1 MNPLLSVLLSALI
14 SSLFVLSLYVWEV
27 PRILRGAPPANRD
40 DPRVVCQRITSVHGS
55 CVASAAI
62 VAAVA
67 KFGLLDDTHAPLPS
81 VPRLLSLQPDYLVPS
96 LAFPFLLVALLF
108 LGPLTLSAF
117 DSLQALATARH
128 RNRHYAALASGSTDG
143 ASDGAA
149 SDASDAAAAAGAAGV
164 PHASKPLV
172 LPVLPTD
179 LLFHARNLVVAPL
192 SEEFVFRAA
201 LCPLLLAGG
210 FSVIS
215 TVFICPLFF
224 SLAHGHH
231 IWNLVHYHR
240 CSLPQA
246 LAMVGFQVAFTW
258 VFGCLAAFII
268 LRTGSLWASVAAH
281 AFCNAM
287 GVPDFQAALT
297 HRHRYVISAAFVA
310 GVALFAVLV
319 NPLTDPP
326 LFNRPIASCHV
337 TLGFCKWQ

>member
-1 MNPLLSVLLSALI
+1 MCETCHVKQIGEA
-14 SSLFVLSLYVWEV
+14 E
-27 PRILRGAPPANRD
+27 G
-40 DPRVVCQRITSVHGS
+40 C
-55 CVASAAI
+55 
-62 VAAVA
+62 AVRA
-67 KFGLLDDTHAPLPS
+67 D
-81 VPRLLSLQPDYLVPS
+81 
-96 LAFPFLLVALLF
+96 
-108 LGPLTLSAF
+108 
-117 DSLQALATARH
+117 
-128 RNRHYAALASGSTDG
+128 
-143 ASDGAA
+143 
-149 SDASDAAAAAGAAGV
+149 
-164 PHASKPLV
+164 PHAYKPPL
-172 LPVLPTD
+172 LPVLPDD
-179 LLFHARNLVVAPL
+179 LLFHARNLVVVRTGEEIRGNAPL

-297 HRHRYVISAAFVA
+297 HRHRYAFVA
-310 GVALFAVLV
+310 GVALFV
-319 NPLTDPP
+319 
-326 LFNRPIASCHV
+326 
-337 TLGFCKWQ
+337 

>member
-1 MNPLLSVLLSALI
+1 MRVNMMVNWYDSIWKTPYGKLHITIA
-14 SSLFVLSLYVWEV
+14 
-27 PRILRGAPPANRD
+27 PRLLRGAPPANRD
-40 DPRVVCQRITSVHGS
+40 DPRVVRQRITSVLGS

-62 VAAVA
+62 VAGVA
-67 KFGLLDDTHAPLPS
+67 KFGLLDNAHAPLPS
-81 VPRLLSLQPDYLVPS
+81 VPRLLSLQPDYLVS
-96 LAFPFLLVALLF
+96 YIFRLLLLTSVA
-108 LGPLTLSAF
+108 
-117 DSLQALATARH
+117 
-128 RNRHYAALASGSTDG
+128 
-143 ASDGAA
+143 AA
-149 SDASDAAAAAGAAGV
+149 SV
-164 PHASKPLV
+164 PHAYKPLV
-172 LPVLPTD
+172 LPLLPSD

-210 FSVIS
+210 FSVTS

-246 LAMVGFQVAFTW
+246 LAMVGFQMAFTW

-297 HRHRYVISAAFVA
+297 HRHRYVICSAFVA
-310 GVALFAVLV
+310 GVALFAALV

-326 LFNRPIASCHV
+326 LFNRPVASCHV
-337 TLGFCKWQ
+337 SLGFCKWQ

>member
-40 DPRVVCQRITSVHGS
+40 DPRVVCQRITSVLGS

-81 VPRLLSLQPDYLVPS
+81 VPRLLSLQPDHL
-96 LAFPFLLVALLF
+96 
-108 LGPLTLSAF
+108 
-117 DSLQALATARH
+117 
-128 RNRHYAALASGSTDG
+128 
-143 ASDGAA
+143 
-149 SDASDAAAAAGAAGV
+149 
-164 PHASKPLV
+164 
-172 LPVLPTD
+172 
-179 LLFHARNLVVAPL
+179 APL

-210 FSVIS
+210 FSVTS
-215 TVFICPLFF
+215 TIFICPLFF

-231 IWNLVHYHR
+231 IWNLMHYHR

-246 LAMVGFQVAFTW
+246 LAMVGFQMAFTW
-258 VFGCLAAFII
+258 VFGCLAAFTV

-287 GVPDFQAALT
+287 GVPDFQGALT
-297 HRHRYVISAAFVA
+297 HRHRYGESIEAAQV
-310 GVALFAVLV
+310 G
-319 NPLTDPP
+319 
-326 LFNRPIASCHV
+326 
-337 TLGFCKWQ
+337 

>member
-40 DPRVVCQRITSVHGS
+40 DPRVVCQRITSVLGS

-81 VPRLLSLQPDYLVPS
+81 VPRLLSLQPDHLILS
-96 LAFPFLLVALLF
+96 LAFPLLLVALLF

-117 DSLQALATARH
+117 NSLQALASARH
-128 RNRHYAALASGSTDG
+128 RNHHYAALAMAP
-143 ASDGAA
+143 ASE
-149 SDASDAAAAAGAAGV
+149 
-164 PHASKPLV
+164 PLV
-172 LPVLPTD
+172 LPVLPD
-179 LLFHARNLVVAPL
+179 GLLFHARNLVVVRTGGSAGGICYAPL

-210 FSVIS
+210 FSVTS
-215 TVFICPLFF
+215 TIFICPLFF

-231 IWNLVHYHR
+231 IRNLMHYHR

-246 LAMVGFQVAFTW
+246 LAMVGFQMAFTW
-258 VFGCLAAFII
+258 VFGCLAAFTV

-287 GVPDFQAALT
+287 GVPDFQGALT
-297 HRHRYVISAAFVA
+297 HRHRYGESIEAAQV
-310 GVALFAVLV
+310 G
-319 NPLTDPP
+319 
-326 LFNRPIASCHV
+326 
-337 TLGFCKWQ
+337 